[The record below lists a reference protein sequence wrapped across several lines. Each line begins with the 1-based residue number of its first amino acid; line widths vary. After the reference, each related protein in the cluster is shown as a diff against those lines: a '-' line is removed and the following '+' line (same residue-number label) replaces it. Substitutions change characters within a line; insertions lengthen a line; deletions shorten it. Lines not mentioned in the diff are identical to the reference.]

1 MGEKDS
7 ARGAAG
13 IPEPWF
19 AVHPRLALSVAG
31 LSMAAVFVL
40 RLAVAGAEDSIAMLY
55 VLPIALVAFA
65 FGLRAGTVAGLVS
78 VGLLVAW
85 VIIVDESL
93 SPLGWLSRATPLLL
107 LGPLVGASS
116 DRMRAARRSERF
128 AALMALLQRD
138 AAEVNDSVIQGL
150 VATKWLLESGEVERA
165 IALLEATTVT
175 AQELVTRVLGS
186 ESVLPSD
193 VRRPL
198 LVRRLRPAP
207 PL

>member
-65 FGLRAGTVAGLVS
+65 FGLRRGHAAGAGCWQ
-78 VGLLVAW
+78 VGGGADHGHAV
-85 VIIVDESL
+85 
-93 SPLGWLSRATPLLL
+93 
-107 LGPLVGASS
+107 GPWRQV
-116 DRMRAARRSERF
+116 F
-128 AALMALLQRD
+128 QH
-138 AAEVNDSVIQGL
+138 EVNDSVIQGL

>member
-1 MGEKDS
+1 
-7 ARGAAG
+7 
-13 IPEPWF
+13 
-19 AVHPRLALSVAG
+19 
-31 LSMAAVFVL
+31 
-40 RLAVAGAEDSIAMLY
+40 
-55 VLPIALVAFA
+55 
-65 FGLRAGTVAGLVS
+65 
-78 VGLLVAW
+78 
-85 VIIVDESL
+85 
-93 SPLGWLSRATPLLL
+93 
-107 LGPLVGASS
+107 
-116 DRMRAARRSERF
+116 
-128 AALMALLQRD
+128 MALLQRD

>member
-1 MGEKDS
+1 MRRF
-7 ARGAAG
+7 AIG
-13 IPEPWF
+13 IILT
-19 AVHPRLALSVAG
+19 A
-31 LSMAAVFVL
+31 
-40 RLAVAGAEDSIAMLY
+40 
-55 VLPIALVAFA
+55 
-65 FGLRAGTVAGLVS
+65 VS

-198 LVRRLRPAP
+198 LVRHLRPAP